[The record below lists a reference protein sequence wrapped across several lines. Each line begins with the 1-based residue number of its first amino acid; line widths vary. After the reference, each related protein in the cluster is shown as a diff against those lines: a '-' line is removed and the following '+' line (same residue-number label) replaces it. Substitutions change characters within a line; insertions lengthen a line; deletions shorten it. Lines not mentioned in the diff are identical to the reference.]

1 MRVLIHP
8 SSKSGVTRV
17 TRVTHL
23 TNPLNS
29 LAFFPVTRSCDIQ
42 YSPCNAAL
50 LCNAR
55 TSPHLL
61 QAEVRRSRLK
71 RDSRWLCLQ
80 NAGRGI
86 ERYTM
91 REMLNND
98 S

>member
-23 TNPLNS
+23 TNQLNL
-29 LAFFPVTRSCDIQ
+29 LAFFHVTRSCYIQ

-61 QAEVRRSRLK
+61 QANVRRSRLK

-91 REMLNND
+91 QEIPSD
-98 S
+98 D

>member
-8 SSKSGVTRV
+8 SSKRGVTRV
-17 TRVTHL
+17 TRVAHL
-23 TNPLNS
+23 ANRLNS
-29 LAFFPVTRSCDIQ
+29 LAFIPVTRFCDIQ
-42 YSPCNAAL
+42 YSPCNAVL

-61 QAEVRRSRLK
+61 QVDVLRSRLK

-91 REMLNND
+91 RERLNND

>member
-17 TRVTHL
+17 TRVTPL
-23 TNPLNS
+23 TNLLN
-29 LAFFPVTRSCDIQ
+29 LLDFFSVTRSRYIQ
-42 YSPCNAAL
+42 YPPCNAAL

-61 QAEVRRSRLK
+61 PANVRRSRLK

-80 NAGRGI
+80 NTGRGI
-86 ERYTM
+86 EHYTM
-91 REMLNND
+91 LEILSD
-98 S
+98 D

>member
-17 TRVTHL
+17 TRVTQL
-23 TNPLNS
+23 TKRLNS

-42 YSPCNAAL
+42 HSPCNADL

-61 QAEVRRSRLK
+61 QADVRRSRLK
-71 RDSRWLCLQ
+71 RDSRWLRLQ
-80 NAGRGI
+80 NIGRGI
-86 ERYTM
+86 EHYTM
-91 REMLNND
+91 LEILSD
-98 S
+98 D